1 MEPPHI
7 GHYREYLPRGLSQ
20 PKNGRFLVVP
30 GNSSCGTTK
39 SQNKNPVKD
48 RLKKID
54 TVNSSG
60 FRPSGKGGPGHP
72 DPEIRRGAVSK
83 QFFSFSKNKGGG
95 GNWGPRAPPLGPPL
109 LEPH

>member
-54 TVNSSG
+54 TVGSGG
-60 FRPSGKGGPGHP
+60 FRPS
-72 DPEIRRGAVSK
+72 E
-83 QFFSFSKNKGGG
+83 
-95 GNWGPRAPPLGPPL
+95 
-109 LEPH
+109 

>member
-1 MEPPHI
+1 MEPSHI

-20 PKNGRFLVVP
+20 PKNGRFLEVP

-54 TVNSSG
+54 TVDSGG
-60 FRPSGKGGPGHP
+60 FRPSEKGGQLVALSSVICILQLLFVVFVYFSV
-72 DPEIRRGAVSK
+72 DRERVS
-83 QFFSFSKNKGGG
+83 
-95 GNWGPRAPPLGPPL
+95 L
-109 LEPH
+109 LLQI

>member
-7 GHYREYLPRGLSQ
+7 GHYSKYLPRGLSQ

-54 TVNSSG
+54 TVGSGG
-60 FRPSGKGGPGHP
+60 FRPS
-72 DPEIRRGAVSK
+72 E
-83 QFFSFSKNKGGG
+83 
-95 GNWGPRAPPLGPPL
+95 
-109 LEPH
+109 

>member
-20 PKNGRFLVVP
+20 PKNGRFLEVP
-30 GNSSCGTTK
+30 GNSSCGTMK

-54 TVNSSG
+54 TVDSDG
-60 FRPSGKGGPGHP
+60 FRTSEKEGPGHP
-72 DPEIRRGAVSK
+72 DHEIR
-83 QFFSFSKNKGGG
+83 GGG
-95 GNWGPRAPPLGPPL
+95 GGGLKTFFFVF
-109 LEPH
+109 

>member
-1 MEPPHI
+1 M

-54 TVNSSG
+54 TVDSG
-60 FRPSGKGGPGHP
+60 RFRPSEKGRQLVALSSVICILQLLFVVFVYFSA
-72 DPEIRRGAVSK
+72 DRERVS
-83 QFFSFSKNKGGG
+83 
-95 GNWGPRAPPLGPPL
+95 L
-109 LEPH
+109 LLQI